1 MEADTS
7 HTMEQKTK
15 TQVSSGL
22 QNEKTYIFFFFHL
35 IHGQNLCRSFIYK
48 PIYVLPLL
56 VAGFTWLC

>member
-35 IHGQNLCRSFIYK
+35 IHGQKKKTMVNVHKKSSLIDIGQKNPS
-48 PIYVLPLL
+48 
-56 VAGFTWLC
+56 